1 MCWNWNI
8 KKLKSIYG
16 TIKFIYFNL
25 IVKFHWNKIKL
36 IIKITLLLTKHK
48 TAWYWTLMDHFGHHT
63 HLPYGQWTS
72 KFQSNHPSTLVTH
85 LHFSH
90 IKINLFSKTFN
101 ENEPIYSNLIVIL
114 MINLRLDVIINT
126 QLLYFYFEKCLSLFM
141 GRDQLS

>member
-1 MCWNWNI
+1 
-8 KKLKSIYG
+8 
-16 TIKFIYFNL
+16 
-25 IVKFHWNKIKL
+25 
-36 IIKITLLLTKHK
+36 
-48 TAWYWTLMDHFGHHT
+48 MDHFGHHT

-72 KFQSNHPSTLVTH
+72 KFQSNHPSTLVAH

-126 QLLYFYFEKCLSLFM
+126 QLLHFYFEKRLFIFKDK
-141 GRDQLS
+141 DQLS